1 MIVERSMHDGWLSNS
16 YLVGD
21 QEGGT
26 AVLIDSGGPPEPLL
40 AAIDRHGLTV
50 THLLIT
56 HADHDHVAGNDGYLR
71 RFDIPVAAH
80 RIEAERMGGADELLE
95 HGTRLVAGN
104 LQIEALFTPG
114 HSPGHLAF
122 LINGGDCFTGDVLFR
137 GTVGGTLNDS
147 FEKLHTSVMDV
158 LMKLPRETRVHPGH
172 TDPTSIEAEW
182 ETNPFVRVWRG
193 IEAEGEQRCT
203 ALDRPARLI
212 LFAPDYDGG
221 HKGWVRWDAT
231 GEDDIV
237 PGSRVQV
244 ADGGGTEAP

>member
-21 QEGGT
+21 AEGGT
-26 AVLIDSGGPPEPLL
+26 GVLIDSGGPTEPLI
-40 AAIDRHGLTV
+40 AAAELHGLTV
-50 THLLIT
+50 SHLLIT
-56 HADHDHVAGNDGYLR
+56 HADHDHVAGNDVYR
-71 RFDIPVAAH
+71 KRFDMPVAAH
-80 RIEAERMGGADELLE
+80 PTEAERMGGADEPLD
-95 HGTRLVAGN
+95 HGTRLVTGG

-122 LINGGDCFTGDVLFR
+122 LINGEECFTGDVLFK

-147 FEKLHTSVMDV
+147 FGSLQTSIMDV
-158 LMKLPRETRVHPGH
+158 LMALPHETRVHPGH
-172 TDPTSIEAEW
+172 TDPTSIGAEW
-182 ETNPFVRVWRG
+182 ETNPFIRIWRG
-193 IEAEGEQRCT
+193 IETEGDQHCT

-221 HKGWVRWDAT
+221 HKGWVRWNET

-237 PGSRVQV
+237 PGSRVKM
-244 ADGGGTEAP
+244 DAP

>member
-21 QEGGT
+21 HDGGT
-26 AVLIDSGGPPEPLL
+26 GVLIDSGGPTAPLIAAAERHDL
-40 AAIDRHGLTV
+40 AV

-56 HADHDHVAGNDGYLR
+56 HADHDHIAGNDAYLG

-95 HGTRLVAGN
+95 HGTRLVTGN

-122 LINGGDCFTGDVLFR
+122 LVNGEECFTGDVLFR
-137 GTVGGTLNDS
+137 GTVGGTLNDG
-147 FEKLHTSVMDV
+147 FANLRRSVMDV
-158 LMKLPRETRVHPGH
+158 LMELPHDTRVHPGH
-172 TDPTSIEAEW
+172 TDATSIGTEW
-182 ETNPFVRVWRG
+182 ETNPFVRIWRG
-193 IEAEGEQRCT
+193 IEPEGEQRCT

-221 HKGWVRWDAT
+221 HKGWVRWDET

-237 PGSRVQV
+237 PGSRVRV
-244 ADGGGTEAP
+244 TEPAS